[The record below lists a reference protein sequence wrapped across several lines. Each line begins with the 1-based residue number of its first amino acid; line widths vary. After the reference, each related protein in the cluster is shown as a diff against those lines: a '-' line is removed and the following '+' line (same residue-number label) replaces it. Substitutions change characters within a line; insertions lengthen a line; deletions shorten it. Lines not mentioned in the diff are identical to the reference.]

1 MQEPRNGNQQN
12 RNLKD
17 HILELNRTCE
27 VINRGILAIG
37 EKLQVGQKEIRVKLI
52 PNKTVIFESNFYGG
66 MGEGAGVNLTPLHL
80 SRKTNLV
87 SI

>member
-27 VINRGILAIG
+27 VINRGILTIG
-37 EKLQVGQKEIRVKLI
+37 EKLQVGQEEIRVKLI
-52 PNKTVIFESNFYGG
+52 PNKTVIFESNFLWWDGG
-66 MGEGAGVNLTPLHL
+66 GGGGQFDPTSSFKKN
-80 SRKTNLV
+80 
-87 SI
+87 